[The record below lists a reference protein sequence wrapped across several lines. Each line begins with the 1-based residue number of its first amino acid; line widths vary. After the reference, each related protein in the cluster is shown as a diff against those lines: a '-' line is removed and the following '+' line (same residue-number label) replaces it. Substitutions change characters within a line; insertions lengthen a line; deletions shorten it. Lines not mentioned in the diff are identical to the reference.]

1 MEWPAY
7 SPDINPIEELWVHLK
22 AELHRRY
29 PNTKSLQGTPDAIK
43 QKLQER
49 L

>member
-1 MEWPAY
+1 M
-7 SPDINPIEELWVHLK
+7 NLIEELWAHLK
-22 AELHRRY
+22 AELDRRY
-29 PNTKSLQGTPDAIK
+29 PDTKSLQGIPDAIK